1 MRSGNWYSW
10 LGGQT
15 CQRKNTSRP
24 ALHIG
29 RSPGDVPRRSPK
41 KVKNYTLCGNWKN
54 FRCYRLIWTR
64 WRRCYP
70 QKRSQKAR
78 TCLKLI
84 FVFTAKNTHKHEI
97 SILSMFLT
105 FESVSVC
112 SIVSSGSKLVGSNG
126 KFFQFPQRVQFFTF
140 LGDLRGT
147 SPGDLPMCKGG
158 RNHALIPPQN
168 TTNL

>member
-1 MRSGNWYSW
+1 MCVEYSERHTHHVSFSN
-10 LGGQT
+10 LSNLSKLMNHGQ
-15 CQRKNTSRP
+15 RP
-24 ALHIG
+24 PLHIG

-112 SIVSSGSKLVGSNG
+112 SIVSSASKLVGSNG
-126 KFFQFPQRVQFFTF
+126 KFFQFPQRVQFLLFWEI
-140 LGDLRGT
+140 
-147 SPGDLPMCKGG
+147 SGG
-158 RNHALIPPQN
+158 RLREISRCAKEAVRD
-168 TTNL
+168 